1 MTTTTPAN
9 APEVKSGLVLPPIT
23 RVLTLHIGSKILTL
37 PAKTEAKKLVELL
50 ELLSESVELD
60 STYALANSVGLIHYP
75 TEQAGITI
83 GIAHLRIAKNHDE
96 ARAIADIPHKSA
108 PFPSDN

>member
-9 APEVKSGLVLPPIT
+9 APEVKSGLVLPPII

-50 ELLSESVELD
+50 SESIELD

-96 ARAIADIPHKSA
+96 ARANADSPHKSA

>member
-50 ELLSESVELD
+50 ETLGEAQVIDYQYTAKGSIYFPSGDVEI
-60 STYALANSVGLIHYP
+60 T
-75 TEQAGITI
+75 AGIQSLCIVESAEAAHRI
-83 GIAHLRIAKNHDE
+83 GGTL
-96 ARAIADIPHKSA
+96 
-108 PFPSDN
+108 